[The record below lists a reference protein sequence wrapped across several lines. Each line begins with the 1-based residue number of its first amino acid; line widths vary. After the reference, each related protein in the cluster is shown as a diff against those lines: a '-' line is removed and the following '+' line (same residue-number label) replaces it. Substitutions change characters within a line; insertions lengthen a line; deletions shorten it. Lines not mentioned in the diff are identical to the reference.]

1 MVYQGMVLGSII
13 SDRGIE
19 KVDKSEIC
27 LVCSLPPSTNV
38 RNIYFF
44 FEHKTFI
51 KDSSKI
57 FWILQGLYT
66 CCYKR
71 RWHSN

>member
-57 FWILQGLYT
+57 F
-66 CCYKR
+66 
-71 RWHSN
+71 

>member
-1 MVYQGMVLGSII
+1 MVDQCMLLGSII

-19 KVDKSEIC
+19 KVDKYEIG
-27 LVCSLPPSTNV
+27 LVCSLPPSTNA

-44 FEHKTFI
+44 SEHKTFI

-57 FWILQGLYT
+57 FCILQGLYIG
-66 CCYKR
+66 CYKR